1 MRRCRLHTSGDR
13 GPSGAVP
20 NGGVGALRNGGGTV
34 KKGLVAV
41 SLVVAV
47 LGLTAPAFAEEP
59 LPGGRPPCSIMR
71 KTPAQPGYQSLC
83 QHPDHGW

>member
-1 MRRCRLHTSGDR
+1 
-13 GPSGAVP
+13 
-20 NGGVGALRNGGGTV
+20 V

>member
-1 MRRCRLHTSGDR
+1 MEVQGEI
-13 GPSGAVP
+13 
-20 NGGVGALRNGGGTV
+20 TV

-41 SLVVAV
+41 AMVVSV

-59 LPGGRPPCSIMR
+59 LPGGRPPCSIVHKNAR
-71 KTPAQPGYQSLC
+71 DSQAYQQLC